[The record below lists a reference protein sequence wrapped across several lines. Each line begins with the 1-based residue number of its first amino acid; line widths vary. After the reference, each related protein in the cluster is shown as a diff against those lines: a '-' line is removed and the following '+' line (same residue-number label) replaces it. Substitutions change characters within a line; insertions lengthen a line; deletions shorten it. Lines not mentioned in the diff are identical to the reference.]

1 MKTPITLLKFAKK
14 KYLEDSISNN
24 YLFFNRIEY
33 FSNKEKED
41 YRFDSYEGAD
51 EIIQSDQIT
60 KLLINYRE
68 FDLAPK
74 STPVKIFY
82 GNIENF
88 THICCLSLIYN
99 SATEIE
105 NKQRIFNPKLFE
117 FGDSFLICLKISELL
132 TEIDAIC
139 KIHPNIIKWEIDA
152 VEYTD
157 IKNFNGSWDVF
168 HKPAN
173 YAYQTELRIALQMN
187 ISGVFKLNIPKLDT
201 YFFKTI
207 EKENCKNII
216 ENGTAFF

>member
-1 MKTPITLLKFAKK
+1 MQTPIALLKFAEI
-14 KYLEDSISNN
+14 KYLEDSINNN
-24 YLFFNRIEY
+24 YLFFNKIEY

-51 EIIQSDQIT
+51 EIIQSNQIK
-60 KLLINYRE
+60 KLLINDRE

-74 STPVKIFY
+74 SSPVKIFY
-82 GNIENF
+82 GNNENF

-99 SATEIE
+99 SAIEIE

-132 TEIDAIC
+132 TNIDVIC
-139 KIHPNIIKWEIDA
+139 KTHPNIIKWKIDT
-152 VEYTD
+152 VEYVD
-157 IKNFNGSWDVF
+157 LKNYNGSWDVF
-168 HKPAN
+168 HKPEN

-187 ISGVFKLNIPKLDT
+187 IASTFKFNIPNLDT

-207 EKENCKNII
+207 KKENCKNKI
-216 ENGTAFF
+216 ENGTAYF